1 MVFQDQVNGF
11 TCSCAVGWTGDTCGD
26 NIDDCAELEVSECSD
41 GSNCSVSFFALLP
54 YWLRV
59 QI

>member
-26 NIDDCAELEVSECSD
+26 DIDDCAEVSECSD
-41 GSNCSVSFFALLP
+41 GSNCTVSFFALLS

-59 QI
+59 DSPK